1 MKRREVQVKHGEDLA
16 PGGHLGLGGK
26 YLPGWQA
33 FFFDFDGVLA
43 DSVEVKTRAFARL
56 FEAHGPEITA
66 KVVDHHHRHS
76 GVTRVDKFRHYYQ
89 EFLRQPLS
97 EGELAELCQRFA
109 RLVVDEVVAAP
120 EISGVGAFLRHWGG
134 KLPCF
139 VVSATPEE
147 EIRAIVKR
155 RGWSVFFKEVCGA
168 PKSKGENLKMLLT
181 KHGLRP
187 ERCLF
192 FGDAE
197 SDYRAARD
205 CGVAFLGILPG
216 PNAPLLNAAPE
227 VNWVRDFTEV
237 TRLLSQSGKG
247 GTFL

>member
-1 MKRREVQVKHGEDLA
+1 MPD
-16 PGGHLGLGGK
+16 
-26 YLPGWQA
+26 WQA

-56 FEAHGPEITA
+56 FEAHGPEVMA
-66 KVVDHHHRHS
+66 KVVDHHRRHS

-97 EGELAELCQRFA
+97 DEELADLCRRFA

-120 EISGVGAFLRHWGG
+120 EIPGVVPFLRHWSE

-147 EIRAIVKR
+147 EIRTIVKR
-155 RGWSVFFKEVCGA
+155 RGWSAYFQEVRGA
-168 PKSKGENLKMLLT
+168 PKSKGENLKLLLT
-181 KHGLRP
+181 KHGLTP
-187 ERCLF
+187 EQCLF

-197 SDYRAARD
+197 SDYRAAQA
-205 CGVAFLGILPG
+205 CGVPFLGILPDAT
-216 PNAPLLNAAPE
+216 APLLKAVPE
-227 VNWVRDFTEV
+227 VKWVWDFTEV
-237 TRLLSQSGKG
+237 ARLLRQPEGLWKSA
-247 GTFL
+247 